1 MIRSTALQPRFQGE
15 NLPHDLTLVELL
27 RKVAEQKGLSVAQ
40 LAIAWVLSAARTSS
54 RWSGAGFGDG
64 TGDFVSTGSAP
75 CCGTVPL
82 SDQARRRAV

>member
-1 MIRSTALQPRFQGE
+1 MQPRFQGG

-40 LAIAWVLSAARTSS
+40 LAIAWVLFRGEDIVPLVG
-54 RWSGAGFGDG
+54 RGIGDG

-75 CCGTVPL
+75 CCNTP
-82 SDQARRRAV
+82 